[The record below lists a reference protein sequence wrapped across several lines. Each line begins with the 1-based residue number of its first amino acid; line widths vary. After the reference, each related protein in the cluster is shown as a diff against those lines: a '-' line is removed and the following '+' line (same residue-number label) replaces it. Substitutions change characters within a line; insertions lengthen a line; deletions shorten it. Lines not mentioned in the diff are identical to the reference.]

1 MTIVADVYF
10 DGELVAAGATPGWA
24 TADARTL
31 DIGPGTTAHYGA
43 ASLETDGDGLPV
55 FVWTDNTNTRAGRAQ
70 DANVVTRKLL
80 AEYVGGGDHQLVE
93 GNYPSGPW
101 SVVVVSIG

>member
-1 MTIVADVYF
+1 MIVADVYF
-10 DGELVAAGATPGWA
+10 DGELVASGATPGWS
-24 TADARTL
+24 TSEPRTL
-31 DIGPGTTAHYGA
+31 DIGPGLVAHYGP
-43 ASLETDGDGLPV
+43 ASIDTNAEGLPV

-70 DANVVTRKLL
+70 DANVVTTKLL

-93 GNYPSGPW
+93 GNYPTGPW